1 MRWIPAS
8 LLLASMAA
16 VATVPFSFPAG
27 VPAKATQVNRNFEV
41 LDSLVTSQI
50 EQLSDL
56 RDVLVSRVD
65 ALRKD
70 LDSLQAR
77 PAQATLAGAAA
88 PDTSWKSSVLP
99 IGAVLGLTTAPGP
112 DGFLPGSLQ
121 TWQSVEAFGGIRGLP
136 SLSAV
141 EPLVAAVAPIRDT
154 VSLPVDSLQAVAT
167 APHDSLQPASTPV
180 APVVD
185 SAAATPSPIVAPAI
199 PAPIA
204 TAAKP
209 VFRWYVKVK

>member
-1 MRWIPAS
+1 MRWFPAS
-8 LLLASMAA
+8 FLLASMAA
-16 VATVPFSFPAG
+16 VAAVPYSFQAG

-56 RDVLVSRVD
+56 RDQLVSRVEG
-65 ALRKD
+65 LRKD

-77 PAQATLAGAAA
+77 PVQAPAAVAAA

-99 IGAVLGLTTAPGP
+99 IGAVLGLTTAPGA

-121 TWQSVEAFGGIRGLP
+121 TWQSVEAFGGISGLP
-136 SLSAV
+136 AVSVGEAMTTSLAPKMDS
-141 EPLVAAVAPIRDT
+141 VAKPAD
-154 VSLPVDSLQAVAT
+154 SLPSAAT
-167 APHDSLQPASTPV
+167 APADTVVPAV
-180 APVVD
+180 ASVPAISAPRV
-185 SAAATPSPIVAPAI
+185 AAAM
-199 PAPIA
+199 
-204 TAAKP
+204 P